1 MCHWTKNGSGSRESW
16 KFFRTDP
23 YDGHFCV
30 PALSGHRKP
39 GTDQFHPEKDPLT
52 GLYNQEA
59 FREAVVEILA
69 HSKPDEVYAI
79 EYMDINNFGYINEN
93 YGYKVGTV
101 SLKCLHRISLCRSI
115 SVQAAVCIRIFSAS
129 DCR

>member
-23 YDGHFCV
+23 YDGYFCV
-30 PALSGHRKP
+30 PALSGHGKP

-93 YGYKVGTV
+93 YGYKVGDSV
-101 SLKCLHRISLCRSI
+101 LKMFAQDIFVQEYFRAGCRLYSD
-115 SVQAAVCIRIFSAS
+115 FSAS